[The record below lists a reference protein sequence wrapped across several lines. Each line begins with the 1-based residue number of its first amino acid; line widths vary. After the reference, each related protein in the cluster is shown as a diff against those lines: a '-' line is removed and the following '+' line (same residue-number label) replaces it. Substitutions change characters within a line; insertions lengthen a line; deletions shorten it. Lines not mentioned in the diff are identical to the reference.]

1 VGVIKIQMEKQKKI
15 VSKTGYLK
23 EMTLGMIDH
32 PKIMELIQ
40 EYEEKSGFVNRAK
53 LKHKEK

>member
-1 VGVIKIQMEKQKKI
+1 MEKQKKI
-15 VSKTGYLK
+15 VSKTGYLE
-23 EMTLGMIDH
+23 EMTLGMTDH